1 MKINETTMREQYDGQ
16 YKTFCKKN
24 SDYGDS
30 FELSLDK
37 HGIVASIV
45 RMDDK
50 MKRLEA
56 LTDESRTQQVGSES
70 LLDTLEDLSNYAA
83 MTACW
88 LKGIQEEDEVSGSD
102 MEDVIKYNIQDAK
115 DTMARSIEMEKE
127 FNKHVSSKIENID
140 PRNYVLN
147 MLSNIFRVVGKK
159 IEKDEMLVPID
170 ISDEAGLIAKAI
182 VESKTEE
189 EGVAVINNYMCSRK
203 DIPYELKDWIYG
215 IIMRNFYYLKKERS
229 EEETICIMGDDMP
242 ILIRKNGKD
251 IIPDDDNVVD
261 AMRYCAEDMMN
272 DPIIRKRINEE
283 IISYS
288 LDAIIELMVDDIKR
302 QRDPKVKLDERQRIV
317 DQRQKYYEKIARFIR
332 IAPNIEFE
340 DFEGYFNT
348 RADLHSY
355 EKALILEGILEELH
369 SQIDKELEKFNELF
383 FESLESNSNSIT
395 VKQAVEVRLISE
407 AMNDIMSLLVPN
419 VLAQRNPKYDV
430 NAKLTQ
436 AKQRNEWYKEIAKL
450 ILSTPGLSFDGFSGY
465 VDTFRELMPDEKQL
479 IKEGVATEIY
489 SLTDKNPEGEEES
502 EFRSKTFNIPTEE
515 ISTENLTFKPQD
527 EEKEPINEK
536 MFKAFLWLFHPIIDK
551 DYRGSSDE

>member
-88 LKGIQEEDEVSGSD
+88 LKGVQAEDG
-102 MEDVIKYNIQDAK
+102 
-115 DTMARSIEMEKE
+115 
-127 FNKHVSSKIENID
+127 
-140 PRNYVLN
+140 
-147 MLSNIFRVVGKK
+147 
-159 IEKDEMLVPID
+159 
-170 ISDEAGLIAKAI
+170 
-182 VESKTEE
+182 
-189 EGVAVINNYMCSRK
+189 
-203 DIPYELKDWIYG
+203 
-215 IIMRNFYYLKKERS
+215 
-229 EEETICIMGDDMP
+229 EEETICIMGDDKP
-242 ILIRKNGKD
+242 ILIRKKGKD

-261 AMRYCAEDMMN
+261 AMRYAAADMMN
-272 DPIIRKRINEE
+272 DPIVRKRINEE
-283 IISYS
+283 IIANT
-288 LDAIIELMVDDIKR
+288 LDAVIELMVDDIKR

-369 SQIDKELEKFNELF
+369 SQIDKELEKFKEQF
-383 FESLESNSNSIT
+383 IESLESNSNSIT
-395 VKQAVEVRLISE
+395 VKQAVEVRLISN
-407 AMNDIMSLLVPN
+407 AMKGIMDVLIPN

-436 AKQRNEWYKEIAKL
+436 AKQRNEWYKQIANI
-450 ILSTPGLSFDGFSGY
+450 ILMTPELSFDGFSGY
-465 VDTFRELMPDEKQL
+465 VDTFAELMPDEKQL
-479 IKEGVATEIY
+479 IKECVATEIY
-489 SLTDKNPEGEEES
+489 SQTDKNPGGDEES
-502 EFRSKTFNIPTEE
+502 EFRSKKFNIPTEE
-515 ISTENLTFKPQD
+515 K
-527 EEKEPINEK
+527 EEKEQINERLIK
-536 MFKAFLWLFHPIIDK
+536 KFLLLFHPIIDMN
-551 DYRGSSDE
+551 YRGGSDE